1 MSSAG
6 LFLVFTLGA
15 IVAIA
20 SGLAQRSMPIVA
32 LGVIL
37 LTIGAVL
44 AYRDQTRLPRR
55 GGR

>member
-1 MSSAG
+1 MSTVG
-6 LFLVFTLGA
+6 LFLMFTLGA

-32 LGVIL
+32 VGVVL
-37 LTIGAVL
+37 LAIGAIL
-44 AYRDQTRLPRR
+44 AYRDQTRVPRR

>member
-6 LFLVFTLGA
+6 LFLMFTLGA

-20 SGLAQRSMPIVA
+20 AGLAQRSMPIVA

-37 LTIGAVL
+37 LVVGAVL

>member
-6 LFLVFTLGA
+6 LFLMFTLGA

-20 SGLAQRSMPIVA
+20 AGLAQRSMPIVA

-37 LTIGAVL
+37 LAIGAVL
-44 AYRDQTRLPRR
+44 AYRDQTRVPRR